1 MSVCVIQNGQLQT
14 VSAMFQPT
22 SQDTMIG
29 NQQFATVHPT
39 TAPNYAAGSS
49 WFVQQDTMAFN
60 NGTWVKFGVTR
71 VIQPPQ
77 LQRVGDNMGTP
88 LFAEA
93 GRAAPYEVLYVP
105 VRPGC
110 EFQPYQPR
118 EVIRPR
124 G

>member
-1 MSVCVIQNGQLQT
+1 
-14 VSAMFQPT
+14 
-22 SQDTMIG
+22 
-29 NQQFATVHPT
+29 
-39 TAPNYAAGSS
+39 
-49 WFVQQDTMAFN
+49 MAFSDR
-60 NGTWVKFGVTR
+60 TWVKFGVTR

-77 LQRVGDNMGTP
+77 LQRVGEVNGTP

-93 GRAAPYEVLYVP
+93 GRESPFEVVYVP